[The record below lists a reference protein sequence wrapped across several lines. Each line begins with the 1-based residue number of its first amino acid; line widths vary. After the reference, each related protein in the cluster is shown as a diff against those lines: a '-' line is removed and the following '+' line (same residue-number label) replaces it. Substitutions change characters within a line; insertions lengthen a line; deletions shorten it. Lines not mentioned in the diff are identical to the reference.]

1 MSDLGDSNARKRL
14 RRSKD
19 STDSMDNIEQYAP
32 TSAAVDE
39 KLFDVYFPK
48 HLESTFAAA
57 IFELG
62 LKHSSPKILMVRF
75 DLYGIFLFLFS
86 PHKIVFALPS
96 QPLMPNETN
105 LSTEHIKSHLQK
117 YRIHRQRSKDEF
129 FDFYN
134 NYMKDTFQQWENA
147 EGWKSTQNGSSSSG
161 ALDNSS
167 DNGLAH
173 LANAEGALGVFGD
186 ERTER
191 EDAPANIFSA
201 ALDAKVEYAT
211 SRYAKEILQETESLL
226 MNLQSLCQEVVE
238 SGDTLK
244 RKPEVQRSSS
254 RLI

>member
-1 MSDLGDSNARKRL
+1 
-14 RRSKD
+14 
-19 STDSMDNIEQYAP
+19 
-32 TSAAVDE
+32 
-39 KLFDVYFPK
+39 
-48 HLESTFAAA
+48 
-57 IFELG
+57 
-62 LKHSSPKILMVRF
+62 
-75 DLYGIFLFLFS
+75 
-86 PHKIVFALPS
+86 
-96 QPLMPNETN
+96 MPNETN

-134 NYMKDTFQQWENA
+134 NYMKDTFQQWENS
-147 EGWKSTQNGSSSSG
+147 EGWKNTQNGSSSSG

-167 DNGLAH
+167 ESGLAR
-173 LANAEGALGVFGD
+173 LANAEGSLGVFG
-186 ERTER
+186 EEHTER
-191 EDAPANIFSA
+191 DESPANIFSS

>member
-1 MSDLGDSNARKRL
+1 MDFSSAFPRL
-14 RRSKD
+14 DAGFITHYNS
-19 STDSMDNIEQYAP
+19 
-32 TSAAVDE
+32 
-39 KLFDVYFPK
+39 LF
-48 HLESTFAAA
+48 T
-57 IFELG
+57 
-62 LKHSSPKILMVRF
+62 
-75 DLYGIFLFLFS
+75 
-86 PHKIVFALPS
+86 

-147 EGWKSTQNGSSSSG
+147 EGWKSARNGSSSSG
-161 ALDNSS
+161 APENASESGFDRLR
-167 DNGLAH
+167 
-173 LANAEGALGVFGD
+173 NAEGSLGAFGD
-186 ERTER
+186 EHTER
-191 EDAPANIFSA
+191 DESVSNVSFSA

-238 SGDTLK
+238 SGDMLK